1 MYMKALW
8 RVIHNS
14 YFIILVIALAMLVGI
29 LYVTP
34 SLAIRKN
41 FINEG
46 QRFVLAQFKTYRN
59 SLYHYLPR
67 AREIYDGHFP
77 PSDVS
82 ATKDGP
88 TVANLLPP
96 SIFSIY
102 SKVFNGSINRA
113 YLLAQLQF
121 PALIFT
127 LFVLVSWLFT
137 KSKIWSVFFGLVGT
151 LTPIPLKLPFYDWSG
166 WNDFTAFFLKNF
178 IPLVQTQ
185 FDKLPFHLIDNPL
198 MTTPFLLGAVAA
210 TYWFWTKPSK
220 TSAIIAAL
228 TSAALFYVYFHF
240 WVYWV
245 IVLGLLTAY
254 CLMVKNERHRR
265 WKLLI
270 LFWVILIAC
279 ALPYFANYWKF
290 SHLPDMED
298 YTFRLGI
305 AQGRFF
311 ATQVWPDYLV
321 YAGLIAL
328 SIWLFQKIDRL
339 KAIFLTALL
348 AAFFIAWNIQ
358 LVIGYVPVPHTW
370 YKTAS
375 PILFIVMGVVIF
387 ELLNRLAVSLPNRLA
402 GNKKWQKILLACLII
417 LSTALVVKKIAN
429 PISIYRDQQQFLW
442 DYYKFDN
449 GIAKSWDWI
458 NENLPAEPRMITP
471 SLINALYLTTYTSA
485 RPYLP
490 TGFTST
496 MPMGELEQRYL
507 NSHKLFGISP
517 TDFEN
522 RLYGTYP
529 KTCSGFECF
538 PDEGSNQNDSIWH
551 LYGNYF
557 TSKHGT
563 YNEFMSGGDK
573 SGIKRARAGK
583 MTALSEDYLKLQTN
597 WSDVDADYAYFG
609 PWERQLGAVDLSG
622 DPGLRLVY
630 TNEGIKIYKILR
642 TND

>member
-1 MYMKALW
+1 M
-8 RVIHNS
+8 
-14 YFIILVIALAMLVGI
+14 
-29 LYVTP
+29 
-34 SLAIRKN
+34 
-41 FINEG
+41 
-46 QRFVLAQFKTYRN
+46 LAQFKTYRN

-82 ATKDGP
+82 AAKDGP

-96 SIFSIY
+96 TIFSIY
-102 SKVFNGSINRA
+102 LNAFHGSINRA
-113 YLLAQLQF
+113 YLMVQLRF
-121 PALIFT
+121 PALIFI
-127 LFVLVSWLFT
+127 LFVLIGWLFT
-137 KSKIWSVFFGLVGT
+137 KSKAWSVFFGLVGV

-198 MTTPFLLGAVAA
+198 IATPFFLGAVAA

-220 TSAIIAAL
+220 ISAVVAAVVSS
-228 TSAALFYVYFHF
+228 TLFYVYFHF
-240 WVYWV
+240 WVYWI

-254 CLMVKNERHRR
+254 CLVIKAERSHR
-265 WKLLI
+265 WKLLV
-270 LFWVILIAC
+270 LFWAILAIC
-279 ALPYFANYWKF
+279 ALPYFVNYWRF
-290 SHLPDMED
+290 SHLPNMED

-305 AQGRFF
+305 AHGRFF

-321 YAGLIAL
+321 YAGLIGL
-328 SIWLFQKIDRL
+328 VIWLYKKTDRP
-339 KAIFLTALL
+339 KAIFLTTLL
-348 AAFFIAWNIQ
+348 AAFFIAWNAQ

-370 YKTAS
+370 YKVAA
-375 PILFIVMGVVIF
+375 PILFIVLGAVIF
-387 ELLNRLAVSLPNRLA
+387 ELLNRLTQQ
-402 GNKKWQKILLACLII
+402 KKWQKIMLACLIV
-417 LSTALVVKKIAN
+417 LSATLVVKKIAN
-429 PISIYRDQQQFLW
+429 PIAIYRNQQQFLW

-458 NENLPAEPRMITP
+458 NENLPAEPRIVTP
-471 SLINALYLTTYTSA
+471 SVMNALYLTTYTSA

-490 TGFTST
+490 AGFTST
-496 MPMGELEQRYL
+496 MPMEEMENRYL
-507 NSHKLFGISP
+507 ESHKLFGISP
-517 TDFEN
+517 MNFEN

-557 TSKHGT
+557 TSKYGT
-563 YNEFMSGGDK
+563 FNNFMGSGDK
-573 SGIKRARAGK
+573 SDVKRGRAER
-583 MTALSEDYLKLQTN
+583 MALLSQSYLKLRSN
-597 WSDVDADYAYFG
+597 WSDIDADYVYFG
-609 PWERQLGAVDLSG
+609 PWEKQLGAIDLSS

-630 TNEGIKIYKILR
+630 TNEGVKIYKILR
-642 TND
+642 TNN

>member
-1 MYMKALW
+1 MKSAW
-8 RVIHNS
+8 RIIRNS
-14 YFIILVIALAMLVGI
+14 KFIILVLALAALVGI
-29 LYVTP
+29 LYIAP
-34 SLAIRKN
+34 SLAIRRN

-82 ATKDGP
+82 AAVDGP

-96 SIFSIY
+96 KIFSIY
-102 SKVFNGSINRA
+102 LNSFHGSINRA
-113 YLLAQLQF
+113 YLTAQLKF
-121 PALIFT
+121 PALIFA
-127 LFVLVSWLFT
+127 LFVLIGWLFT
-137 KSKIWSVFFGLVGT
+137 KSKIWSVFSGLVGV

-166 WNDFTAFFLKNF
+166 WNDFAAFFLKNF

-220 TSAIIAAL
+220 ISVVAAAIISS
-228 TSAALFYVYFHF
+228 TLFYVYFHF

-245 IVLGLLTAY
+245 IVLGLVTGYSLLVTR
-254 CLMVKNERHRR
+254 ERPGR

-270 LFWVILIAC
+270 LFWAMLIVF
-279 ALPYFANYWKF
+279 ALPYFINYWNF
-290 SHLPDMED
+290 SRLPNVED

-311 ATQVWPDYLV
+311 TTQVWPDYLV

-328 SIWLFQKIDRL
+328 VIWLYRKTDQL

-348 AAFFIAWNIQ
+348 AAFYIAWNVQ

-370 YKTAS
+370 YKVAS
-375 PILFIVMGVVIF
+375 PILFIVLGAVIF
-387 ELLNRLAVSLPNRLA
+387 ELLNRLAHKQRL
-402 GNKKWQKILLACLII
+402 QKVLLVTLIA
-417 LSTALVVKKIAN
+417 SSAVLVIKKIAN
-429 PISIYRDQQQFLW
+429 PIAIYRNQQQFLW

-458 NENLPAEPRMITP
+458 NENLPAEPLLITP
-471 SLINALYLTTYTSA
+471 SVMNALYLTTYTSA

-490 TGFTST
+490 AGFTST
-496 MPMGELEQRYL
+496 APMEELEKRYL
-507 NSHKLFGISP
+507 ESHKLFGISP
-517 TDFEN
+517 KNFEN

-529 KTCSGFECF
+529 KTCSGFDCF

-557 TSKHGT
+557 TSKYGT
-563 YNEFMSGGDK
+563 YKEFMSGGDK
-573 SGIKRARAGK
+573 SAVKEARARRMAK
-583 MTALSEDYLKLQTN
+583 LSQDYLKLKTN
-597 WSDVDADYAYFG
+597 WADITADYVYFG
-609 PWERQLGAVDLSG
+609 PWEKQLGGIDLSS

-630 TNEGIKIYKILR
+630 KNEGVLIYKILR
-642 TND
+642 TNN